1 MSRCSNK
8 TLFPACALSLWKW
21 AREGTRDIRLAL
33 LFNLDVVDFDDFT
46 DDDEHPEDK
55 DTTQLLSE
63 MAFEVVNA
71 LVVYSRGKGPSG
83 SNVYGFYPYGK
94 EGSYSTKA
102 FKKIPTAWFAL
113 TFAEMYPFLFRDK
126 SKWDEL
132 RKKRAYPMTNL
143 WPHSHLIR
151 YLKIQRAFTKQ
162 RTFLFKEYEK
172 NGGVYHGKECE
183 RNRSSKTNKVCEDD
197 ESLSEASD
205 DSMDFY
211 MMSSA

>member
-8 TLFPACALSLWKW
+8 TLFPACVQSLWKW
-21 AREGTRDIRLAL
+21 VREGGKQLRLSL
-33 LFNLDVVDFDDFT
+33 LFNLDVVGIDELT
-46 DDDEHPEDK
+46 DDDEHPEEK
-55 DTTQLLSE
+55 DTRELLSE

-94 EGSYSTKA
+94 EGSWSTRA

-113 TFAEMYPFLFRDK
+113 TFAEMYPFLYRDT
-126 SKWDEL
+126 SKWKEL
-132 RKKRAYPMTNL
+132 GKKRAYPMTNL

-172 NGGVYHGKECE
+172 NGGTYHGKESE
-183 RNRSSKTNKVCEDD
+183 RNMSSKGKVNEDE

-211 MMSSA
+211 MMSSM